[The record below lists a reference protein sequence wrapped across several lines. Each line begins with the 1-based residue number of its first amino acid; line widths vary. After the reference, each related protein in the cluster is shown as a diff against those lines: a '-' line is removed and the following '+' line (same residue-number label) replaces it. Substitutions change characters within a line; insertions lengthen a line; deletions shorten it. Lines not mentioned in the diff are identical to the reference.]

1 MTLARRLARRI
12 AERLLRHAAAV
23 MPAHR
28 LDWALGMQAELSA
41 IDEAGT
47 ALAFAAGCAWT
58 AYRQRMSPMRI
69 ALFTARLAVAALSLL
84 AAAAHAFA
92 PLNMVAIAIDLKL
105 HGLDGWAGRF
115 RIFEGRTADEALASV
130 LAFPAWHVAALLV
143 QAAGFAAA
151 AWFLVRWNPRG
162 LAAAVLIGA
171 AAHTANTLALRALW
185 PTPYLIH
192 PAIAWLDYTALAL
205 LLLATLAFWSADRL
219 TTRAIRPA

>member
-1 MTLARRLARRI
+1 MSFTRRL

-28 LDWALGMQAELSA
+28 RDWALGMQAELAA
-41 IDEAGT
+41 IEPSGP

-69 ALFTARLAVAALSLL
+69 ALFTARLAVAFVSLL

-115 RIFEGRTADEALASV
+115 RIFRGQTADQALTAV
-130 LAFPAWHVAALLV
+130 LSFPVWHVAAV
-143 QAAGFAAA
+143 SIQAACFAAS

-162 LAAAVLIGA
+162 LTTAVLVGAAV
-171 AAHTANTLALRALW
+171 HTANTVALQALW

-192 PAIAWLDYTALAL
+192 PAIAWLDYTAFAL
-205 LLLATLAFWSADRL
+205 LLLATAAFWGVGRL
-219 TTRAIRPA
+219 TTPAPRPA